1 MRAVRGERVEHARN
15 LASGR
20 GSVNATSVAAVV
32 RKEPAQDEPVTR
44 FGGKAMAVRACC
56 NAGCSAHG
64 KARQA

>member
-1 MRAVRGERVEHARN
+1 MRAARGERVEHARN

-44 FGGKAMAVRACC
+44 FGGKAMAVRA
-56 NAGCSAHG
+56 
-64 KARQA
+64 